1 LAAGVGSFRAAAAA
15 ICRLGGLGG
24 LHFLILRRAQ
34 AAGDEAAMQMAPQGR
49 LLAMADQ
56 THADL
61 LVALQGSR
69 AALHVTMARML
80 GRGRAARFSLPGQQ
94 LA

>member
-1 LAAGVGSFRAAAAA
+1 
-15 ICRLGGLGG
+15 
-24 LHFLILRRAQ
+24 
-34 AAGDEAAMQMAPQGR
+34 MQMAPQGR

-61 LVALQGSR
+61 LVALQGSS